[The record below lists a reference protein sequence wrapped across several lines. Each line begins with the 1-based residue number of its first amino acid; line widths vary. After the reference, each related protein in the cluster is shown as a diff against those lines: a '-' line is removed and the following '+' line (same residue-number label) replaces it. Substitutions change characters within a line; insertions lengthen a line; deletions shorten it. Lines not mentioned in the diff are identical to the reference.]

1 MSNKK
6 TNNKTRNKV
15 TPNKQPE
22 RQVIE
27 CPPDPYILM
36 LALSRTR

>member
-6 TNNKTRNKV
+6 TNNKT
-15 TPNKQPE
+15 PNKQSE

-36 LALSRTR
+36 LALSRGR